1 MPAIYLTHPVHGA
14 KVATMEAEAIY
25 DEASGWMRYDPDTQS
40 SDAAVPANE
49 LVVKRRGR
57 RPAVKDA
64 LDDDGERSD

>member
-1 MPAIYLTHPVHGA
+1 MSVIYLSHPVHGA

-25 DEASGWMRYDPDTQS
+25 DESHGWMRYDPDAQS

-49 LVVKRRGR
+49 LAVKRRGR
-57 RPAVKDA
+57 RPAVKDE

>member
-1 MPAIYLTHPVHGA
+1 MPIIYLSHPVHGA

-25 DEASGWMRYDPDTQS
+25 DEMNGWTRYDPDTQS

-49 LVVKRRGR
+49 LTVKRRGR
-57 RPAVKDA
+57 RPAVKDE